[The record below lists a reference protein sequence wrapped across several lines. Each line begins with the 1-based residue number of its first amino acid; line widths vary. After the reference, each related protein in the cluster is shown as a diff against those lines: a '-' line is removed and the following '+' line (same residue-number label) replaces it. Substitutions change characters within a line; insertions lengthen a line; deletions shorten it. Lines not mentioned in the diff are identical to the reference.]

1 MKATINMAGR
11 AVEIPAEYVD
21 QQTCRTTIFRG
32 VPFELIGVEAL
43 IKANGNGQVEGWFKT
58 TDGYKIEV
66 LTETISWDE

>member
-32 VPFELIGVEAL
+32 VPFEMFDIETL

-58 TDGYKIEV
+58 QEGYKVEV
-66 LTETISWDE
+66 LTETINWED